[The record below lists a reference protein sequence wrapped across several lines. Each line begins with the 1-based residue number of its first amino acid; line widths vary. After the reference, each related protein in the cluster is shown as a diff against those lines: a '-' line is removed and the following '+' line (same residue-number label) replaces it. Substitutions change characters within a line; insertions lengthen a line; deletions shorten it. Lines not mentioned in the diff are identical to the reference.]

1 MLNLILF
8 HRLLIATAIIFCAT
22 FAAWEF
28 GQFTRSG
35 GASRL
40 ILAIVFALLAVAL
53 SWYLKRLARVLNL
66 PGNRKGQA

>member
-8 HRLLIATAIIFCAT
+8 HRLLIATGIVFCAV

-28 GQFTRSG
+28 GAYTRAG
-35 GASRL
+35 GAKSL

-66 PGNRKGQA
+66 PDNRNRRA

>member
-8 HRLLIATAIIFCAT
+8 HRLLIATAIVFCAT

-28 GQFTRSG
+28 GAYTRAG
-35 GASRL
+35 GTGKL
-40 ILAIVFALLAVAL
+40 IIAIVFAVLAVLL

-66 PGNRKGQA
+66 PGNRKGRA

>member
-8 HRLLIATAIIFCAT
+8 HRLLIATGIVFCAT

-28 GQFTRSG
+28 GSYTRSG
-35 GASRL
+35 GTGKL
-40 ILAIVFALLAVAL
+40 IIAIVFAILAVLL

-66 PGNRKGQA
+66 PGNRKGRA